1 MSRAWAERHGAVEV
15 APYTD
20 AEIAYVE
27 DHANG
32 TGPFVLEAYEPG
44 ARTVLVRNA
53 EWWGLAEDPHNI
65 DRVVFTAIADPARRV
80 AALLAGEIDFLHDPA
95 VRRARPAREHSRRP
109 ARADDGVPDH
119 LLRPRS
125 GQPGTPFL
133 ERQGQEPLRRS
144 AGAAG
149 GLSGDRRRGDPDRD
163 HARLCHSRGHDH
175 SARNERVH
183 AGVRYPTGLRSGRGQ
198 GPAGRGRLPQRL
210 RGAARLPEEPLP
222 QRRGHLPSGGRH
234 AGQRWDY
241 RRSLGRAHGRAH
253 RQAAGAAD
261 RLLHARLGRGRRSI
275 PSTTSSI
282 STGATASTM
291 RPATP
296 TRASTS

>member
-1 MSRAWAERHGAVEV
+1 MARSRWRRT
-15 APYTD
+15 PMT
-20 AEIAYVE
+20 EIAYVE

-53 EWWGLAEDPHNI
+53 EWWGLAEEPAQHRPG
-65 DRVVFTAIADPARRV
+65 RVHRGRRSGAAGGRPARGRDRFP
-80 AALLAGEIDFLHDPA
+80 ARSA
-95 VRRARPAREHSRRP
+95 VRRARPAREHARGT

-125 GQPGTPFL
+125 GQPGTPLL
-133 ERQGQEPLRRS
+133 EHQGQESLRRS

-149 GLSGDRRRGDPDRD
+149 GLPGDRHRGDPDRD
-163 HARLCHSRGHDH
+163 HAWLCDSRGHDH
-175 SARNERVH
+175 SARNQRLH
-183 AGVRYPTGLRSGRGQ
+183 AGVRHPTGLRSGRGQ
-198 GPAGRGRLPQRL
+198 GPAGRGRLPGRL
-210 RGAARLPEEPLP
+210 RGAARLPEKPLP

-241 RRSLGRAHGRAH
+241 RRSRGRAHGRAH

-261 RLLHARLGRGRRSI
+261 RLLHAGLGDADVRFPQPLRLSLPERR
-275 PSTTSSI
+275 PVQ
-282 STGATASTM
+282 
-291 RPATP
+291 RDRLR
-296 TRASTS
+296 RASTS